1 MVKTIKLDSLNY
13 EKPVYLLKIDAQGN
27 EVRILKGSCKVLI
40 NTKYVIFEY
49 CPSMIVE
56 RTKEN
61 PLLVFEILSKNN
73 FNLYL
78 IKNEIFIK
86 LNKLDKNKFGKL
98 TYELLMNGSYAR
110 ILAIKNY

>member
-1 MVKTIKLDSLNY
+1 
-13 EKPVYLLKIDAQGN
+13 
-27 EVRILKGSCKVLI
+27 
-40 NTKYVIFEY
+40 
-49 CPSMIVE
+49 MIVK

-78 IKNEIFIK
+78 IKNERFIK
-86 LNKLDKNKFGKL
+86 LNKLDKNEFEKL
-98 TYELLMNGSYAR
+98 TYELLMNGSYAH

>member
-13 EKPVYLLKIDAQGN
+13 EKPVNLLKLDVQGN
-27 EVRILKGSCKVLI
+27 EVRVLKGSHKVLI

-49 CPSMIVE
+49 CPNMIVK

-78 IKNEIFIK
+78 IKNERFIK
-86 LNKLDKNKFGKL
+86 LNKLDKNEFEKL
-98 TYELLMNGSYAR
+98 TYELLMNGSYAH